1 MLQFAFI
8 YLLHILSRHGSE
20 VDGMMGNLKMSE
32 GVKQSGRGGVGKWVE
47 LTVFRLRI
55 VHKGRKCVLAAPGH
69 ATDQLGMPGSKFHA
83 I

>member
-8 YLLHILSRHGSE
+8 YLLHILSGHGSE
-20 VDGMMGNLKMSE
+20 VEGMMGNWKMSE
-32 GVKQSGRGGVGKWVE
+32 GVKQSGGEVGKWIE

-55 VHKGRKCVLAAPGH
+55 VHKERKWVLAAHGH
-69 ATDQLGMPGSKFHA
+69 AVDQLGMPGSKFHA